1 MAHHLDPLRA
11 FPRSLER
18 TVIPAV
24 DSLGDDW
31 WTSEDFLDPVTV
43 QGDRIEIPVRLFGTD
58 LASAKTIGSKA
69 KLVRA
74 CLLSR
79 HHDGFVRE
87 AQLDRLLEAT
97 TDWSLPY
104 VVQLTGEYVVEIHE
118 KILAQIEAIPRALVD
133 EFAAANPKFI
143 AKTKQRVI
151 SYWFCYH
158 REKIELADL
167 AACQILDKLG
177 WWRKRD
183 LPQRKQ
189 RQKWRG

>member
-1 MAHHLDPLRA
+1 MPHTLDLFRA

-31 WTSEDFLDPVTV
+31 WTSERPLDPVTIA
-43 QGDRIEIPVRLFGTD
+43 GERIEIPARLYGTD
-58 LASAKTIGSKA
+58 LEGAKTIGAKA

-87 AQLDRLLEAT
+87 AQIARLLESPT
-97 TDWSLPY
+97 EWSLPY
-104 VVQLTGEYVVEIHE
+104 LVQLTAEYVVEIHD
-118 KILAQIEAIPRALVD
+118 KIRLGVEAIPRPLIDA
-133 EFAAANPKFI
+133 FAKENPKFVE
-143 AKTKQRVI
+143 KTKQRVI
-151 SYWFCYH
+151 SYWYCYH
-158 REKIELADL
+158 RNDVDVTDL
-167 AACQILDKLG
+167 AASQILGAFG

-183 LPQRKQ
+183 LPM
-189 RQKWRG
+189 RQERMKWRG